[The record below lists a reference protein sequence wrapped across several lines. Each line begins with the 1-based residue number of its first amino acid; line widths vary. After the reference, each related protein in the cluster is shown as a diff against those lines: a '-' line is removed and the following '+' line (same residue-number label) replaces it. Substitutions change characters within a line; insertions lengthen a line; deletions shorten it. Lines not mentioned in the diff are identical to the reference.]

1 MILITLNHTGGSFN
15 VGRLPLRVVTGP
27 LRGSL
32 CDGCKIALS
41 VWEIVQEG
49 FWIHRGGAEPVA
61 LQVGF
66 VYYIQP
72 VFVTQ
77 VQKPR
82 VVGIVRS
89 PNRIDVMLLH

>member
-1 MILITLNHTGGSFN
+1 MILITRHHTSGSVN
-15 VGRLPLRVVTGP
+15 VGGLPLRVVTGP
-27 LRGSL
+27 LCGSL

-66 VYYIQP
+66 VYHVQP
-72 VFVTQ
+72 IFVTQ
-77 VQKPR
+77 VQKPW
-82 VVGIVRS
+82 VVGIERS

>member
-1 MILITLNHTGGSFN
+1 MILMTRHHTSSSVN
-15 VGRLPLRVVTGP
+15 VGWLTLMVVTGP
-27 LRGSL
+27 LRGSR
-32 CDGCKIALS
+32 CNGCEIELS

-82 VVGIVRS
+82 VVGIVRR